1 MNACNQNCQQG
12 RTCDC
17 THNEEYA
24 SSTEGPKI
32 HSFYKLDGTVFMTLD
47 ASSQCYM
54 QRGPLTS
61 QEIAGMQNAT
71 HQTLWDKEY
80 MKRQPITLEDNSNRP
95 WDWLDDLGD
104 LHKGALV
111 VFFCAVAGV
120 IVGYLVGPK

>member
-12 RTCDC
+12 RTCGC
-17 THNEEYA
+17 VENEEYA
-24 SSTEGPKI
+24 SSTQRPGVDYM
-32 HSFYKLDGTVFMTLD
+32 HSSPDQYL
-47 ASSQCYM
+47 M
-54 QRGPLTS
+54 QRGPLTA

-71 HQTLWDKEY
+71 PQTLWDKAY
-80 MKRQPITLEDNSNRP
+80 MKRPQITMEDDSNHP

-104 LHKGALV
+104 LYKAFIA